1 MKPELLDILIC
12 PECKGKLDLGV
23 SEKENEE
30 IIEGT
35 LTCQSCKEVYP
46 IRDSIPN
53 MLPPALRD

>member
-12 PECKGKLDLGV
+12 PECKGKLELSV
-23 SEKENEE
+23 TEKDGEE

-35 LTCQSCKEVYP
+35 LTCQSCSEVYP
-46 IRDSIPN
+46 IRDAIPN

>member
-1 MKPELLDILIC
+1 MKPDLLDILIC
-12 PECKGKLDLGV
+12 PECKGKLDLVV

-30 IIEGT
+30 IIEGS
-35 LTCQSCKEVYP
+35 LTCQSCSEVYP

>member
-1 MKPELLDILIC
+1 MKPDLLDILIC
-12 PECKGKLDLGV
+12 PECKGKLDLSV

-35 LTCQSCKEVYP
+35 LTCQSCNEVYP